1 MEKTQTPSDECL
13 VSKFRRGDKNAFII
27 LLQRHTLYI
36 KKTIRKYTADR
47 EEANDLFQ
55 EISIHLYN
63 KLRVSYK
70 EWGMYAAWQCVVI
83 HHFLHDYDRKKKMKY
98 SLMEVETLKDDVIDD
113 SLSPKEK
120 EQKLDALMSFFEEL
134 PQDYIYLLELKFWR
148 KMSYQEVADFTGINR
163 STVVQ
168 RIRNAYSRLRK
179 KMQNIGY
186 DDGSA

>member
-47 EEANDLFQ
+47 EEASDLFQ

-98 SLMEVETLKDDVIDD
+98 SLME
-113 SLSPKEK
+113 EK
-120 EQKLDALMSFFEEL
+120 
-134 PQDYIYLLELKFWR
+134 
-148 KMSYQEVADFTGINR
+148 N
-163 STVVQ
+163 
-168 RIRNAYSRLRK
+168 
-179 KMQNIGY
+179 
-186 DDGSA
+186 